1 MLPSFNDMANRT
13 KIELNAGFQKHFYQ
27 TEVMTIV
34 LYIIETLLLFLGFF
48 VVLTRLM
55 KISNSFIA
63 LMEIFTQ
70 LSEADVKKTWRYSEY
85 TMKLFIHLN

>member
-1 MLPSFNDMANRT
+1 
-13 KIELNAGFQKHFYQ
+13 
-27 TEVMTIV
+27 MTIV